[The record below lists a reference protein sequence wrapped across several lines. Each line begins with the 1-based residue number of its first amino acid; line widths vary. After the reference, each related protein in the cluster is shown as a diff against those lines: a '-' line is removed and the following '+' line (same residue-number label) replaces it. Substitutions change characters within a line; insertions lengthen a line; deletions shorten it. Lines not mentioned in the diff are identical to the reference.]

1 MSTRKLALAEIQTR
15 DDLQPRIQMN
25 MFVVT
30 DYADAMCEGR
40 IFPPIEVVWDGQN
53 YWLWDGFHR
62 KRAAEQAG
70 LTEIDAHVIEGTLE
84 DAQWLALSAN
94 RTHGMRRSNEDKR
107 RAVELALRHPRA
119 TEEFKKAQKIN
130 YSTIAEHCG
139 VSVNLTRMI
148 WLKIHPSEVIES
160 LHDASFQKSLNG
172 HTRSGP
178 TERLTSQALDLLRF
192 EPVAED
198 RHQLERIARLPES
211 QQIEVARYLASGE
224 TGSVVSALKE
234 LNRESIP
241 ALTPQAYEID
251 GCHVVMGDAKKI
263 DLSQFP
269 HRYKVIVADP
279 PWSYDVTI
287 KQGTTEGQYLSLTDQ
302 DLFDMPVSE
311 LAHEDC
317 VLFMWGTWPK
327 LPQALEVIKAWGFKY
342 VTGLPWIKTTVNG
355 NLDYGV
361 GYWVRGVSEYYLIAK
376 RGNVSVEPLRMK
388 GYAGLLWENLG
399 HSRKPNN
406 IHELAKA
413 LPGPYLE
420 LFARSPKYGWTV
432 FGNDPALTQKVFV

>member
-1 MSTRKLALAEIQTR
+1 MDFHPVADIFPLLQGEEYEILKA
-15 DDLQPRIQMN
+15 DI
-25 MFVVT
+25 VT
-30 DYADAMCEGR
+30 NGLIEPIWLHPDGR
-40 IFPPIEVVWDGQN
+40 IIDGRNRWRACADTNTNVTTRVWDGQGSLVSLVVSLN
-53 YWLWDGFHR
+53 LHR
-62 KRAAEQAG
+62 RHLDSSQRAVVAVEVLPMLEDEARERQRQAGKENGRGMDSSVKDLTELSEVREPQRATQQAAEIFH
-70 LTEIDAHVIEGTLE
+70 T
-84 DAQWLALSAN
+84 N
-94 RTHGMRRSNEDKR
+94 RQYVHEAK
-107 RAVELALRHPRA
+107 
-119 TEEFKKAQKIN
+119 
-130 YSTIAEHCG
+130 
-139 VSVNLTRMI
+139 NL
-148 WLKIHPSEVIES
+148 KE
-160 LHDASFQKSLNG
+160 K
-172 HTRSGP
+172 
-178 TERLTSQALDLLRF
+178 ALDLF
-192 EPVAED
+192 EQVKAGDMTIPK
-198 RHQLERIARLPES
+198 ARREYKK
-211 QQIEVARYLASGE
+211 R
-224 TGSVVSALKE
+224 
-234 LNRESIP
+234 NRVEPPIP
-241 ALTPQAYEID
+241 STYKAD
-251 GCHVVMGDAKKI
+251 GCHVVMGDAKKL

-302 DLFDMPVSE
+302 DLFDMPVSD
-311 LAHEDC
+311 LAHADC
-317 VLFMWGTWPK
+317 VLFLWGTWPK